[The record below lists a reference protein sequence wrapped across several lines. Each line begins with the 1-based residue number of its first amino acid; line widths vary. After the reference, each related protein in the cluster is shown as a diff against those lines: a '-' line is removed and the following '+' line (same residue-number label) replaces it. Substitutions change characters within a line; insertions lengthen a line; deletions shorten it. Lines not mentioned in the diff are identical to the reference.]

1 MSDFAADTGNFRSD
15 FCTEA
20 NDYASDFCDFPGDYD
35 SDFGREARPPPE
47 APASM
52 ERPRRQPQPIG
63 TSSTG
68 ASHPAK
74 GTGAAHDGGKLE
86 AQAAMRGGVCN
97 ATPQGHKQGAQRTQS
112 GGNVGT
118 AARVKTPYRGVKMVN
133 KAYGRKAPGI
143 HREQRE
149 TPHGVSHAGRWSFLA
164 FGQIEK

>member
-1 MSDFAADTGNFRSD
+1 MAQALATFTATFAQRGTTMPATFA
-15 FCTEA
+15 T
-20 NDYASDFCDFPGDYD
+20 FPATMTATLAE
-35 SDFGREARPPPE
+35 RHAPPPE

-133 KAYGRKAPGI
+133 KAHGRKAPGI